1 MATKCHNTTP
11 LTPQTPPGEVLTS
24 LVRRLRAH
32 AKAIHNAEARRTV
45 GKDMLAAADVIEQ
58 EMLGMTT
65 QEAAAAAMVAIL
77 GRSGFAAYVGEGANG

>member
-1 MATKCHNTTP
+1 MAISSHNTTP

-45 GKDMLAAADVIEQ
+45 GKDLLAAADVIEQ

-65 QEAAAAAMVAIL
+65 QQAATAAMVALL
-77 GRSGFAAYVGEGANG
+77 GRSGFAAYVGGGAHG